1 MSTTATP
8 QPAATVVTLTKIA
21 TASEGWAWLRAH
33 ERIVIVAMVI
43 ALSAWGL
50 QKWDNHAAAAA
61 DTRAAI
67 ADAHAADVDKTA
79 AQSVAI
85 LQQALAEKNATN
97 ALLAQENAALAS
109 AISSRQTTVIVQQKT
124 DATLPPT
131 ALAQKIATLSGA
143 PPAEVTIDGD
153 AVRLGRNASVSVAQT
168 LELVPVLQANLKDET
183 TIAQN
188 TQTSLDNANSIISQ
202 VDGVI
207 TDLNAVHAA
216 DSAKCTADLNQVKAD
231 AKKNNFKWFKRG
243 FIVGFLGGLYAHAL
257 GL

>member
-1 MSTTATP
+1 M
-8 QPAATVVTLTKIA
+8 
-21 TASEGWAWLRAH
+21 
-33 ERIVIVAMVI
+33 
-43 ALSAWGL
+43 
-50 QKWDNHAAAAA
+50 
-61 DTRAAI
+61 
-67 ADAHAADVDKTA
+67 
-79 AQSVAI
+79 
-85 LQQALAEKNATN
+85 
-97 ALLAQENAALAS
+97 
-109 AISSRQTTVIVQQKT
+109 
-124 DATLPPT
+124 
-131 ALAQKIATLSGA
+131 
-143 PPAEVTIDGD
+143 
-153 AVRLGRNASVSVAQT
+153 
-168 LELVPVLQANLKDET
+168 PVLQANLKDET